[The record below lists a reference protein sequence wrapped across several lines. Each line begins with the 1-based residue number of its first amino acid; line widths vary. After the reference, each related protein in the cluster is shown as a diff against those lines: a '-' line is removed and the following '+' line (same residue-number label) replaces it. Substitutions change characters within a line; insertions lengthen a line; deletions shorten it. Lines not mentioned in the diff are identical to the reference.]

1 MAVSMV
7 CIMICKRFSWN
18 WIGEYLIVSQNE
30 KIRTKTLLLY
40 SDKKEKN
47 SLQLKNAEISQNEER
62 LKQELRKESQENGEM
77 YETIQSLTQQ
87 QHDLETRLNDYDQQI
102 KNVDDFK
109 NEISEKNKVN
119 TNRLLFTD
127 DS

>member
-7 CIMICKRFSWN
+7 YIMIYKRFSWN
-18 WIGEYLIVSQNE
+18 WIGEYLIVSHNE
-30 KIRTKTLLLY
+30 KMHSKCLLLY

-62 LKQELRKESQENGEM
+62 LKQELRKESQENTEM
-77 YETIQSLTQQ
+77 YETIQTLTQQ
-87 QHDLETRLNDYDQQI
+87 QRDLETRLNEYNQQI

-119 TNRLLFTD
+119 TKR
-127 DS
+127 

>member
-119 TNRLLFTD
+119 TNR
-127 DS
+127 

>member
-7 CIMICKRFSWN
+7 CIMICKRYNWN

-30 KIRTKTLLLY
+30 KMHSKTLLLY
-40 SDKKEKN
+40 SDRKEKN
-47 SLQLKNAEISQNEER
+47 SLQLKNAEISQNEKR
-62 LKQELRKESQENGEM
+62 LKQELQKESQENSEM

-87 QHDLETRLNDYDQQI
+87 QRDLETRLNDYNQQI

-119 TNRLLFTD
+119 TNR
-127 DS
+127 